1 MKRIRLHARESHSAK
16 KASTHRESQED
27 LRKTHVFQALAV
39 AFATTDVVIRG
50 GLRPWN
56 SRTTPGSMRKTRHL
70 TASMDVKWFSVPPRR
85 TNGLDSTV
93 LQGRGTVRW
102 QLTAGDLEKLQQ
114 LWGPARGGIR
124 PTLEIRVRQRSG
136 ANRWI
141 TVKTKF
147 DHLARGSGTSQRTR
161 NAIADEVA
169 VDGRERRPQVA
180 RLGRLA
186 VVGRLFGAFAHD
198 LAQPLTSILSN
209 AQAAQRLLSDEPNG
223 EAMRGIITDIISA
236 DTHANA
242 LIQKVR
248 ALLKR
253 RATKLEHVDLADAI
267 HDATNF
273 VSGELAA
280 HRVEVVTH
288 IDPDVP
294 AVKADKVQLEQV
306 LLNLI
311 LNAVQ
316 AMRRTQLGR
325 RRLLIRVRRVG
336 ASVEVAVE
344 DAGKGLRASQLE
356 RMFDPFYTTRKSG
369 LGLGLWVCR
378 TIIAAHRGR
387 IWATR
392 NERTGITVHFTL
404 RPYPATAIRQ
414 LGDHPG
420 AVAAIRT
427 SRDATSA
434 RARY

>member
-1 MKRIRLHARESHSAK
+1 
-16 KASTHRESQED
+16 
-27 LRKTHVFQALAV
+27 
-39 AFATTDVVIRG
+39 
-50 GLRPWN
+50 
-56 SRTTPGSMRKTRHL
+56 MRKTRHL

-280 HRVEVVTH
+280 RRVEVVTH

-404 RPYPATAIRQ
+404 RPYPATATRQ